1 MTSIAILKISL
12 NLAEGIAF
20 LSALYKLYTTKSS
33 DYKYLTFY
41 FLFIILAEQIG
52 NYFVRKDLFDI
63 TKYWYCFIVIPVEF
77 FFFYWFLLNHFN
89 TKKDRLI
96 AKIGIAILIIGFIID
111 WLFYYN
117 SKAVFISLSY
127 TLGNLILLILVLRY
141 FKNLIH
147 SKRILNFTTELEFWI
162 CLGLLI
168 FYLST
173 FPFFGLYNYFLENY
187 PIEFRIYYIVMLVL
201 NSVMYLIFSIG
212 MLWTK
217 PK

>member
-1 MTSIAILKISL
+1 MSTIEFLKISL
-12 NLAEGIAF
+12 YLAEGIAF

-41 FLFIILAEQIG
+41 FLFILLAEETG
-52 NYFVRKDLFDI
+52 RLLVSKDLFDL
-63 TKYWYCFIVIPVEF
+63 TKYWYSFIVIPVEF

-89 TKKDRLI
+89 TKKDRQI
-96 AKIGIAILIIGFIID
+96 AKTGIVLLAFGFIID
-111 WLFYYN
+111 WLFFYN
-117 SKAVFISLSY
+117 SKAIFISLSY

-168 FYLST
+168 FYLCT

-187 PIEFRIYYIVMLVL
+187 PIEFRVYYIVMLVL